1 MNFFH
6 DLLEIPDW
14 EKDIVLL
21 SYVHIYIYTCCSQ
34 IRDVFGYNST
44 SSVCFSLLEAC
55 MISFSLQ
62 SQCHQLRGICLAL
75 IKDENTIQLF

>member
-21 SYVHIYIYTCCSQ
+21 SYVHIYIYACCSQ
-34 IRDVFGYNST
+34 
-44 SSVCFSLLEAC
+44 
-55 MISFSLQ
+55 
-62 SQCHQLRGICLAL
+62 
-75 IKDENTIQLF
+75 